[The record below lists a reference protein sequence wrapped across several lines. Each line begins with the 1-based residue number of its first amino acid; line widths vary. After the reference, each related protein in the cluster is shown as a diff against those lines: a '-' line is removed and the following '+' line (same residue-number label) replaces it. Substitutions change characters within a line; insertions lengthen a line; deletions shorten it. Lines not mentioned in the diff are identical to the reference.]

1 MLFQSF
7 ISKPALFCL
16 QILKS
21 KMYLIVTF
29 VLLMISVNLEAQFS
43 VKTQLV
49 YLKEINHQGRKD
61 LIKDNLQNADKCAE
75 DIING
80 NDTTQEAGLFFA
92 ELSYSYFLIKQ
103 PEKSIYN
110 LLCQRILTPDSILSS
125 QSKPF
130 FFEVCYRN
138 GLSTNTAASLWKNTL
153 PAKIPESYNGRLELL
168 LLKSIELFKKELVS
182 SIQIA
187 GNTLM
192 YNNYVVPAWY
202 TDWEFLTMTG
212 IKEKYKKQI
221 LDFNKSSQ
229 LPIYQSCTNYKLTA
243 KIYRKAICYYRKH
256 KSCTKARELKDEFKK
271 LKQKQKI

>member
-1 MLFQSF
+1 MLFQNF
-7 ISKPALFCL
+7 INKPASFRL
-16 QILKS
+16 QKLNLKV
-21 KMYLIVTF
+21 YLILTF

-49 YLKEINHQGRKD
+49 YLKQINHQGRKD

-75 DIING
+75 DIISG

-130 FFEVCYRN
+130 FFEVCYQN
-138 GLSTNTAASLWKNTL
+138 GLSTNSATSLWKNTL
-153 PAKIPESYNGRLELL
+153 PANIPESYNSRLELL
-168 LLKSIELFKKELVS
+168 LLKSIGLFKKELVN

-192 YNNYVVPAWY
+192 HNNYLVPAWY
-202 TDWEFLTMTG
+202 SDWEFLTMTG
-212 IKEKYKKQI
+212 MKEKYKEHI
-221 LDFNKSSQ
+221 LDFNKSGH
-229 LPIYQSCTNYKLTA
+229 LPIYQSCTNTKLTA
-243 KIYRKAICYYRKH
+243 KIYRKAICYYRKQ
-256 KSCTKARELKDEFKK
+256 KSCTRARELKDEFKK